1 MAFNLSSLFSKGAG
15 SGTPSTLIPGLKSGK
30 TRQYMVVGALL
41 VALYLGLYLI
51 FATSTEKPKQQVVDQ
66 QKVLTTHIAAAGE
79 SVDLRERWIG
89 TAGTKVAD
97 HDARLAH
104 EEQTTKDLLTRFNAI
119 EQEVRA
125 KAGNASAQA
134 VPPLT
139 QSQPAPATTP
149 VAKALTPLI
158 TPPAKFPPGSPSSVA
173 QGQGGSVT
181 LPPAPNASNRNP
193 EAYGGSSY
201 IEPSVEI
208 GHVRLGAKPDSLTPA
223 PGKSPASSTSSPVGG
238 KAETQRM
245 TSKTYLP
252 VGFVKASLLGGIDAP
267 TGGQAQSNPLPVMLR
282 IKDLAILPN
291 HFRANVRDCMVVG
304 AGYGDISS
312 ERAYVR
318 IESLSCIR
326 NDGQVLEVK
335 AQGSVYGED
344 GKLGIRGRL
353 ISKQGQILA
362 TGLLAGVVSG
372 IGKGI
377 ENQSST
383 TTVSTFGTS
392 VTQPHAGEEMRAG
405 IASGMGKALD
415 RLANYYISLAE
426 KVFPVIEVDSNR
438 DVEIAFTKGIE
449 LSIPLPEMKYGGG
462 PDDE

>member
-1 MAFNLSSLFSKGAG
+1 MAFNLSSMFSKGAG
-15 SGTPSTLIPGLKSGK
+15 NGTPSTLIPGLKSGK

-79 SVDLRERWIG
+79 AVDLRERWIG

-104 EEQTTKDLLTRFNAI
+104 EEQATKDLLTRFTAI
-119 EQEVRA
+119 EQEVRT
-125 KAGNASAQA
+125 KAGNASAQQ

-139 QSQPAPATTP
+139 PSQPAPATTP

-173 QGQGGSVT
+173 QGQGVT
-181 LPPAPNASNRNP
+181 LPPAPSSNNRNP

-201 IEPSVEI
+201 MEPSVEI

-238 KAETQRM
+238 KAATQRM

-282 IKDLAILPN
+282 IKDLAVLPN
-291 HFRANVRDCMVVG
+291 HFLANVRDCMVVG

-372 IGKGI
+372 IGQGI